1 MNSTQIRSYSSECVN
16 ILRGLF
22 FCSLPR
28 LLRHHLLTGWI
39 GVKRWATS
47 LQACTPLPACHPPII
62 PPFLST
68 TASHHWSFLS
78 SHTHPQSHCCL
89 IDEATFDNGIRNWGV
104 CLVIRYYQSCLI
116 TTEEDPRQTDG
127 FLCVQIWPQIM
138 KLRNCVL

>member
-22 FCSLPR
+22 FCPLPR
-28 LLRHHLLTGWI
+28 LLRHHLLTGRM

-47 LQACTPLPACHPPII
+47 LQACTLRLFLPATHPSSH
-62 PPFLST
+62 PFSPLQLLITDLS
-68 TASHHWSFLS
+68 F
-78 SHTHPQSHCCL
+78 HTHPQSHCCL

-127 FLCVQIWPQIM
+127 FLCVQI
-138 KLRNCVL
+138 